1 MIRELKYVFYIAIIF
16 FFVFFVIRYYFSE
29 EYVKKSYR
37 SLNLLDEKINIFTN
51 NITILENDTSDIIR
65 YVENDNNEKK
75 KKYHF
80 WNLLKWLIEEDAL
93 LQDLKEPR

>member
-80 WNLLKWLIEEDAL
+80 WNLLKWLMEEDAL
-93 LQDLKEPR
+93 LQALKEPR

>member
-1 MIRELKYVFYIAIIF
+1 MIRELKYFFYIAIIF

-37 SLNLLDEKINIFTN
+37 SLNLLDKKINIFTD

-65 YVENDNNEKK
+65 YVENDNNERKK
-75 KKYHF
+75 NYHF
-80 WNLLKWLIEEDAL
+80 WNLLKWLLKEDAL

>member
-80 WNLLKWLIEEDAL
+80 WNLLKYNE
-93 LQDLKEPR
+93 Q